1 MLQGGQEHICP
12 LECQEPEQD
21 GESHLCYHF
30 LNPLPAARASL
41 ALGKFGS
48 GFEPCLLFGS
58 AQGISLCS
66 SFNFLVLFFWM
77 LLSEH
82 RFQLL
87 MSGEFKAELLIYLLP
102 LNVAV
107 VLGNRSDFSVK
118 AISSWKSLFLF
129 L

>member
-1 MLQGGQEHICP
+1 
-12 LECQEPEQD
+12 
-21 GESHLCYHF
+21 
-30 LNPLPAARASL
+30 
-41 ALGKFGS
+41 
-48 GFEPCLLFGS
+48 
-58 AQGISLCS
+58 
-66 SFNFLVLFFWM
+66 M

-87 MSGEFKAELLIYLLP
+87 MSGEFKAELLIYLLL
-102 LNVAV
+102 LNIAV